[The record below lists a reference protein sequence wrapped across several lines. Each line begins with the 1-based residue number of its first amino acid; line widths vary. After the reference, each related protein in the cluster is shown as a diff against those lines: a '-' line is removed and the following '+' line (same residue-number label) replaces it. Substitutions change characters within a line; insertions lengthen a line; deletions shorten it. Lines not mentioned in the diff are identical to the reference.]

1 MQGQTERQAAQTAQ
15 IEGALS
21 GLHMQRSELQSQ
33 LGQIRARRNQLDEQR
48 HVASPAQRPAI
59 EARIAELDARSA
71 RLDRELESLND
82 QIAALLARRTAV
94 AAGQDAA
101 QGIGQGVGQG
111 PQVIR
116 IPQISIPPM
125 DFGGRQRN
133 ADMRQIGG
141 IMAAEAVA
149 LVLIGVVFWRM
160 GMKRMREQIDRMFA
174 SQSQQ
179 MNQLQQAVDTVAIEV
194 ERISE
199 GQRYVA
205 KVLSEGAPAHALPGG
220 RKEQSPNR
228 QG

>member
-1 MQGQTERQAAQTAQ
+1 MQRLTERQAAQSAQ
-15 IEGALS
+15 IEGALE
-21 GLHMQRSELQSQ
+21 GLHAQRSEIMSQ
-33 LGQIRARRNQLDEQR
+33 LGQLSANRHRIDEQR
-48 HVASPAQRPAI
+48 QAAPQSQHASFD
-59 EARIAELDARSA
+59 ARLAELDARSA

-94 AAGQDAA
+94 ASGQDVA
-101 QGIGQGVGQG
+101 QGSGQG

-116 IPQISIPPM
+116 IPQITIPPI
-125 DFGGRQRN
+125 DLGGRQRS
-133 ADMRQIGG
+133 ADMRQISG

-160 GMKRMREQIDRMFA
+160 GMKRMRERIDRMFA

-179 MNQLQQAVDTVAIEV
+179 MNQLQQAVDVIGVEV

-205 KVLSEGAPAHALPGG
+205 KVLSEGSPASALPVG
-220 RKEQSPNR
+220 RKEQGR

>member
-1 MQGQTERQAAQTAQ
+1 MQRQTERQAAQTAQ

-21 GLHMQRSELQSQ
+21 GLNLQRSELHSQ
-33 LGQIRARRNQLDEQR
+33 LGEIRARRNQLDEQR
-48 HVASPAQRPAI
+48 QVASPAQRPAI

-82 QIAALLARRTAV
+82 QIAALLARRTAA
-94 AAGQDAA
+94 AAGQDGA
-101 QGIGQGVGQG
+101 QGVGQG

-125 DFGGRQRN
+125 DFGGRQRD

-160 GMKRMREQIDRMFA
+160 GMKRMREQIDRMFS

-205 KVLSEGAPAHALPGG
+205 KVLSEGSPASALPQG
-220 RKEQSPNR
+220 RKDAVPGR
-228 QG
+228 RDG

>member
-1 MQGQTERQAAQTAQ
+1 M
-15 IEGALS
+15 
-21 GLHMQRSELQSQ
+21 
-33 LGQIRARRNQLDEQR
+33 
-48 HVASPAQRPAI
+48 
-59 EARIAELDARSA
+59 AELDARSA

-94 AAGQDAA
+94 AAGQDA
-101 QGIGQGVGQG
+101 GQGPGQG

-116 IPQISIPPM
+116 IPQITIPPI
-125 DFGGRQRN
+125 DFGGRQRS

-205 KVLSEGAPAHALPGG
+205 KVLSEGSPASALPQG
-220 RKEQSPNR
+220 RKEPSRQS
-228 QG
+228 

>member
-15 IEGALS
+15 IEGALE

-48 HVASPAQRPAI
+48 HVASQAQRPAI
-59 EARIAELDARSA
+59 EARMAELDARSA

-94 AAGQDAA
+94 AAGQDA
-101 QGIGQGVGQG
+101 GQGPGQG

-116 IPQISIPPM
+116 IPQITIPPI
-125 DFGGRQRN
+125 DFGGRQRS

-205 KVLSEGAPAHALPGG
+205 KVLSEGSPASALPQG
-220 RKEQSPNR
+220 RKEPSRQS
-228 QG
+228 